1 MVTVTVSG
9 YSVTERFKFRRDSE
23 CVTASGSPRLGG
35 HDSDVQAAAARTLSL
50 TASDSAGVKLLISA
64 KLPDSDMARSPG
76 GGPAAA
82 GGPGKPLLPGGHCH
96 RDGPTGMP

>member
-50 TASDSAGVKLLISA
+50 S
-64 KLPDSDMARSPG
+64 
-76 GGPAAA
+76 GPAVTA
-82 GGPGKPLLPGGHCH
+82 GQTTHFCEVTGLGYGPLA
-96 RDGPTGMP
+96 RRRTRRRRGPREA